1 MWKLR
6 LKYQPPNT
14 LSTIQ
19 FMELGF
25 KEIEDRQKATMKA
38 KKEVSERKNRSP
50 NYHTGFRLEW
60 HDPASLE

>member
-1 MWKLR
+1 
-6 LKYQPPNT
+6 
-14 LSTIQ
+14 
-19 FMELGF
+19 MELGF